1 MFGDRLAMEAEVN
14 HIIEFKYVVEGET
27 RGLRLATEVYPSLK
41 LTGFLVIE
49 QVGKC
54 REGRTPVTI
63 HVVTG
68 KEIYDQMADATFAN
82 AFSLEQD
89 RDRMPIT
96 LVETIDQWLKIRRKL
111 LQDNLVPGCDKIT
124 ATKLRTYVSERMAK
138 IENTRLYALVGD
150 AAAGFIYF
158 RGLNVGFRCVTE
170 LVRAIVEHRKLLLD
184 ARRAPSTNKSF
195 VVTALR
201 TATGAVGHMV
211 ITPKR
216 KQYEAFVRTKA
227 TFEVQASKVKNLALQ
242 TSFSANQFMGNV
254 VPPMLQA
261 NRWSKSEVA
270 AINSSTPESLDGA
283 A

>member
-1 MFGDRLAMEAEVN
+1 MGSAWPPRC
-14 HIIEFKYVVEGET
+14 T

-41 LTGFLVIE
+41 LKLKLKLTCFLVIE

-124 ATKLRTYVSERMAK
+124 ATK
-138 IENTRLYALVGD
+138 
-150 AAAGFIYF
+150 
-158 RGLNVGFRCVTE
+158 
-170 LVRAIVEHRKLLLD
+170 
-184 ARRAPSTNKSF
+184 
-195 VVTALR
+195 
-201 TATGAVGHMV
+201 
-211 ITPKR
+211 
-216 KQYEAFVRTKA
+216 
-227 TFEVQASKVKNLALQ
+227 
-242 TSFSANQFMGNV
+242 
-254 VPPMLQA
+254 
-261 NRWSKSEVA
+261 
-270 AINSSTPESLDGA
+270 
-283 A
+283 

>member
-1 MFGDRLAMEAEVN
+1 
-14 HIIEFKYVVEGET
+14 
-27 RGLRLATEVYPSLK
+27 
-41 LTGFLVIE
+41 
-49 QVGKC
+49 
-54 REGRTPVTI
+54 
-63 HVVTG
+63 
-68 KEIYDQMADATFAN
+68 
-82 AFSLEQD
+82 
-89 RDRMPIT
+89 
-96 LVETIDQWLKIRRKL
+96 
-111 LQDNLVPGCDKIT
+111 
-124 ATKLRTYVSERMAK
+124 MAK